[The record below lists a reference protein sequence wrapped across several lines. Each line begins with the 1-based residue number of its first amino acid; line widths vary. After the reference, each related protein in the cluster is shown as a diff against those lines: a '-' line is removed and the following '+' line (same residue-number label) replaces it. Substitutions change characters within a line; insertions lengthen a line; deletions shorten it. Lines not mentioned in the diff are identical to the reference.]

1 MQVHLLDNNNEFP
14 PVSKTSSSGI
24 LAVGGDLNAA
34 LLISAY
40 EHGVFP
46 WYNPGEM
53 IMWWSPEERAILPLD
68 GIKKH
73 KSMRNELNKN
83 RYRVT
88 YDKCFEKV
96 IAECAH
102 NLRGANEDGGPGT
115 WIGDDMINAY
125 TDLHKLGIA
134 HSVEVWKEDELVG
147 GLYGVSIGKMFFG
160 ESMFSKATNA
170 SKVALFHLVERL
182 KKWGFGPID
191 CQMMNSHI
199 ATLGAIPIS
208 REDFTGI
215 LEKFLNA
222 GETRKGP
229 WTE

>member
-1 MQVHLLDNNNEFP
+1 M
-14 PVSKTSSSGI
+14 
-24 LAVGGDLNAA
+24 
-34 LLISAY
+34 
-40 EHGVFP
+40 
-46 WYNPGEM
+46 
-53 IMWWSPEERAILPLD
+53 
-68 GIKKH
+68 
-73 KSMRNELNKN
+73 
-83 RYRVT
+83 
-88 YDKCFEKV
+88 
-96 IAECAH
+96 
-102 NLRGANEDGGPGT
+102 
-115 WIGDDMINAY
+115 
-125 TDLHKLGIA
+125 
-134 HSVEVWKEDELVG
+134 G